1 MDKNEQGD
9 ISMSK
14 KEKIKLLFGVL
25 LLLELCLNSCGFSL
39 IDRKEAPEAPGAGAE
54 APAQE
59 EAASKEE
66 PPKENAPKEES
77 PQAEPAPEEPL
88 PDQDPQAEAYILNT
102 NTKKFHRPSCRSAE
116 QIKPKNYEEVLGRG
130 CSPCGNCKP

>member
-1 MDKNEQGD
+1 
-9 ISMSK
+9 MSE

-39 IDRKEAPEAPGAGAE
+39 IDREEAPEAPGAGAE
-54 APAQE
+54 APAPE
-59 EAASKEE
+59 EAAPKE
-66 PPKENAPKEES
+66 PP
-77 PQAEPAPEEPL
+77 

-130 CSPCGNCKP
+130 YSPCGNCKP

>member
-1 MDKNEQGD
+1 MAE
-9 ISMSK
+9 

-25 LLLELCLNSCGFSL
+25 LLLELCLNSCGVSL
-39 IDRKEAPEAPGAGAE
+39 IDREEAPEAPGAGAE
-54 APAQE
+54 APVPE

-116 QIKPKNYEEVLGRG
+116 QIKPKTMRRSWAGAIALVETASHDRQNNEKN
-130 CSPCGNCKP
+130 SH

>member
-1 MDKNEQGD
+1 
-9 ISMSK
+9 MSE

-39 IDRKEAPEAPGAGAE
+39 IDREEAPEAPGAGAE
-54 APAQE
+54 TPAPE
-59 EAASKEE
+59 
-66 PPKENAPKEES
+66 ENAPKEES